1 MCNGSNTWG
10 AIGGGSVLTTLG
22 DMLYENA
29 TPADTRLAGNTT
41 TTKKYLSQTGTGS
54 ISAAPSWLQPVCADL
69 SDSAASCATDATNA
83 SNIGSGTLPAARLP
97 NPSASTL
104 GGVKSLTST
113 AHQWINTISTAG
125 LPASTQPAFSDI
137 SGTASL
143 TTQASG
149 TLQAAQFPAL
159 AGDLTS
165 IAGALATTLATV
177 NSNVGTFGS
186 SSVVPSITVNAKGL
200 ITAVSTN
207 SVTATS
213 AFNVVSKTSTYSASI
228 NDYILASSSSF
239 TITLPTAASVSG
251 QQIGI
256 QHAGTSLTQ
265 VYTLNTTSSQTIG
278 GIASGSYALYTNGET
293 LILVSDGANWQI
305 LNHKTDTG
313 WIDGGAIT
321 IGATT
326 TAPTPSSTVTN
337 NKLRWRRVGD
347 SSQFHFE
354 YRQSSNASAANGVGD
369 YLFPVIANMTID
381 TSKVTAYAT
390 ANAWATALSNMGTNV
405 GNATMYI
412 IGGAQGTG
420 NVFVHNSTNV
430 RVQGIDTAP
439 SGGVISANGY
449 QLGVG
454 GMGYQFNYALPI
466 LGWQP

>member
-1 MCNGSNTWG
+1 MRSIFFILFLFSVFANAQSIDWGNDTIWGTLTLNHYNASTVPYLDDSKTLQSSLVTPTELGFVHGATSSLCGINQSCTLTNKSLSGSSNTFTSIPLS
-10 AIGGGSVLTTLG
+10 AFTNLG
-22 DMLYENA
+22 
-29 TPADTRLAGNTT
+29 TT
-41 TTKKYLSQTGTGS
+41 TTVLHG
-54 ISAAPSWLQPVCADL
+54 
-69 SDSAASCATDATNA
+69 NA
-83 SNIGSGTLPAARLP
+83 SGSPTFGAVSLTADISGTLPIANGGTNNSSLGVTA
-97 NPSASTL
+97 
-104 GGVKSLTST
+104 GGVLYTDGSKL
-113 AHQWINTISTAG
+113 I
-125 LPASTQPAFSDI
+125 
-137 SGTASL
+137 
-143 TTQASG
+143 
-149 TLQAAQFPAL
+149 
-159 AGDLTS
+159 
-165 IAGALATTLATV
+165 
-177 NSNVGTFGS
+177 NVGAGS
-186 SSVVPSITVNAKGL
+186 SGNFLKSNGASAPTWG
-200 ITAVSTN
+200 
-207 SVTATS
+207 SVTA
-213 AFNVVSKTSTYSASI
+213 AAGFNFVSKTSAYTAII
-228 NDYILASSSSF
+228 NDYVLSSGASF
-239 TITLPTAASVSG
+239 IITLPTAVSVAG

-293 LILVSDGANWQI
+293 LVLVSDGANWQI

-390 ANAWATALSNMGTNV
+390 ANGWATALSNMGTNV

-454 GMGYQFNYALPI
+454 GMGYQFNYVLPI